1 MDTTDERQGPS
12 ASGVFAR
19 SRWTLTVALVA
30 VLALAAAACGSTGT
44 NDATGSGSPN
54 GASDDLGSLSA
65 TLNGSGST
73 FQMPFD
79 QAVIA
84 GFDQRVPKVTI
95 NYAGGGSGKGK
106 QELASRVVDFAGT
119 DSLVKDA
126 DRATFKG
133 GQVLYFP
140 TVAAPITVA
149 YHLPVEELK
158 LDGAVLARI
167 FSLQITH
174 WNDAAIA
181 ALNPGAKLPDTR
193 ITVVHRSDASGTTS
207 NFTKYLV
214 AAAGPAWTL
223 GTSDV
228 VNWPAGTQA
237 GQGNAGV
244 AQIVQSTDGAVGYV
258 DYSDAVNAKLA
269 FASVKNQAGEF
280 QQPTLEGASAAVGG
294 ATVKPDLT
302 YDPLNA
308 PGTGVYPITSPT
320 WIVVY
325 ANQPSRGK
333 GEALEAFLR
342 YVLTDG
348 QQLAEPSSY
357 AALPDG
363 LRQKAIAQLD
373 QIKVATS

>member
-1 MDTTDERQGPS
+1 M
-12 ASGVFAR
+12 V
-19 SRWTLTVALVA
+19 VLV
-30 VLALAAAACGSTGT
+30 LAAAACGSTST
-44 NDATGSGSPN
+44 K
-54 GASDDLGSLSA
+54 GAAGGAQGRASEGQGALSA

-84 GFDQRVPKVTI
+84 GFGLQAPKVTV

-106 QELASRVVDFAGT
+106 QELANGVVDFAGT

-126 DRATFKG
+126 DKASFKG
-133 GQVLYFP
+133 GQILYFP

-149 YHLPVEELK
+149 YNLSTKELK
-158 LDGAVLARI
+158 LDAPVLARI
-167 FSLQITH
+167 FSLDITR
-174 WNDAAIA
+174 WNDPAIA
-181 ALNPGAKLPDTR
+181 ALNPGVTLPATK

-214 AAAGPAWTL
+214 AAAGAAWTL
-223 GTSDV
+223 GASDT

-244 AQIVQSTDGAVGYV
+244 AQIVQSTDGTIGYV
-258 DYSDAVNAKLA
+258 DYSDAVNAKLT
-269 FASVKNQAGEF
+269 FASVKNRAGEF
-280 QQPTLEGASAAVGG
+280 QQPTLKGASAAMGG
-294 ATVKPDLT
+294 ATVNPDLT

-308 PGTGVYPITSPT
+308 PGEGVYPITSPT
-320 WIVVY
+320 WILVY
-325 ANQPSRGK
+325 ADQPSQAK
-333 GEALEAFLR
+333 GEALQAFLR

-357 AALPDG
+357 AALPDA
-363 LRQKAIAQLD
+363 LRQKALAQLD